1 VEKAI
6 KKADIATKWEATAW
20 AKKLTAK
27 AKRVSLNDFERFQVK
42 VNKQKRAR
50 IIRTEVRKLKKA

>member
-1 VEKAI
+1 
-6 KKADIATKWEATAW
+6 
-20 AKKLTAK
+20 
-27 AKRVSLNDFERFQVK
+27 VSLNDFERFQVK